1 MDKLTS
7 NITKS
12 KLSCLFKADTWIFDL
27 DNTLYNGQ
35 TKVFSKVDKKMSTYI
50 SKKLK
55 ISLTNAKKIQK
66 KYFYENGTTLSG
78 LMKYNNIDPYE
89 FLEFVH
95 KIDISWLPKDKLLRE
110 ELKKIKEKKY
120 IFTNGS
126 HSHVKN
132 ITKQLGIFDLFDG
145 AFAITDGDFIPK
157 PSIEP
162 YKKIIKKFNLDPKK
176 SILIED
182 IAHNLQSAKDLGMKT
197 IWLEN
202 NEPFASKDKDK
213 PYIDYKIK
221 NLSSFLKK
229 INILKAA

>member
-1 MDKLTS
+1 MKDLIDIKY
-7 NITKS
+7 
-12 KLSCLFKADTWIFDL
+12 WIFDL

-35 TKVFSKVDKKMSTYI
+35 TKVFSEVDKKMSTYI

-55 ISLTNAKKIQK
+55 IDLIKAKELQK

-78 LMKYNNIDPYE
+78 LMKYNDIDPYE

-95 KIDISWLPKDKLLRE
+95 QIDISWLPKDKLLRE
-110 ELKKIKEKKY
+110 ELKKIKEKKF

-132 ITKQLGIFDLFDG
+132 VTEQLGISDLFDG
-145 AFAITDGDFIPK
+145 TFAITDADFIPK

-182 IAHNLQSAKDLGMKT
+182 IAHNLENAKHLGMKT

-202 NEPFASKDKDK
+202 NETFASKDKDK
-213 PYIDYKIK
+213 PYIDYKIE
-221 NLSSFLKK
+221 NLTSFLQK
-229 INILKAA
+229 INILKVA